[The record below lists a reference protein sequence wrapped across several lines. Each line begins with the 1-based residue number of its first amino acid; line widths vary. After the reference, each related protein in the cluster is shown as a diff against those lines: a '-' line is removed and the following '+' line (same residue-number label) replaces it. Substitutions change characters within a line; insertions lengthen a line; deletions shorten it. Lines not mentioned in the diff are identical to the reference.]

1 MIYIELLYIIN
12 NNNIK
17 YRLYKIN
24 IIDFHLILI
33 ILLIYTLNNI
43 KLYNLLYILL
53 TVSFYNNNINI
64 IF

>member
-53 TVSFYNNNINI
+53 TVPFYNNNINI